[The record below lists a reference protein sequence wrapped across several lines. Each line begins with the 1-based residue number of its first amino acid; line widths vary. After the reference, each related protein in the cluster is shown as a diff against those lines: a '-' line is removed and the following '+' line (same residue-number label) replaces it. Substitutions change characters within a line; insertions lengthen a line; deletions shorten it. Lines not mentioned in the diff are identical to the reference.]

1 MDHHWSTSALPRFPS
16 AIIRAAA
23 KWEQHS
29 LMVSGS
35 PPQGYFHF
43 ASSGKTRRCKHLS
56 LTVNHRSKTNESMT
70 TLFRVSSFIPGIN
83 PPPNTATP
91 LLETSHCTLSPC
103 SALLKIHF
111 SPGQLSPFWD
121 RNCLFVCIHST
132 KPSRSLAVTGNSQ
145 TETKIESQNIPSWKG
160 PIRAIESNSWL
171 HTEPNNRTF
180 QISPVL
186 VPHFQVHRQTEAKIT
201 ETDKSYILWL
211 FFSYPKAAS

>member
-1 MDHHWSTSALPRFPS
+1 
-16 AIIRAAA
+16 
-23 KWEQHS
+23 
-29 LMVSGS
+29 MVSGS

-111 SPGQLSPFWD
+111 SPGQLSPFFFFFFFCCNEKIAAKKRQSLPVPCTWAFGSPLA
-121 RNCLFVCIHST
+121 RAWMQGMVLRA
-132 KPSRSLAVTGNSQ
+132 PSQAQEGGQSVM
-145 TETKIESQNIPSWKG
+145 
-160 PIRAIESNSWL
+160 
-171 HTEPNNRTF
+171 
-180 QISPVL
+180 
-186 VPHFQVHRQTEAKIT
+186 
-201 ETDKSYILWL
+201 
-211 FFSYPKAAS
+211 